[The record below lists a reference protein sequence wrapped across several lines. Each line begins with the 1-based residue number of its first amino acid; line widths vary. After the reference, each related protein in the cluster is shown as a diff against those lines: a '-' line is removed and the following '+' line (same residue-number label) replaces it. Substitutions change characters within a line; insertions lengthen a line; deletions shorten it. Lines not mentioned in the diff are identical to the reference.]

1 MAFDFGLENKLIF
14 FFFFFFVLFLFLFS
28 RSVFIFQIESVHFI
42 SSIPSILIFKFF
54 TRCVADW
61 CNYFG
66 LAPELLLIYCAPK
79 MPQQERNKKDT
90 NREKSQ
96 K

>member
-1 MAFDFGLENKLIF
+1 MYSIQSLVMAYG
-14 FFFFFFVLFLFLFS
+14 
-28 RSVFIFQIESVHFI
+28 
-42 SSIPSILIFKFF
+42 
-54 TRCVADW
+54 ADW

-66 LAPELLLIYCAPK
+66 LVPELLLICCAPK